1 MKKAVKEEYK
11 FTNECRKVFAYM
23 KDNILPMYPGHKI
36 VGEHY
41 LLSVGESKT
50 CEAYIIL
57 SGLMLSE
64 NLEEL
69 WRWCVER
76 ITNNL
81 STPTPTIT
89 YDKTFDKCLLELSQN
104 GAPISS
110 GRFLCAILKDNTDLS
125 KKMSLL
131 GVTVKQIEHEL
142 GETDTQNLKERQTKE
157 PENVKNAQQNNT
169 KNVSG
174 TRQQKVQKIARK
186 LEKPTS
192 EANELDKILINVNK
206 QSSEG
211 KIDEVIGN
219 DEIIDAILTS
229 LLKRDKNNA
238 LVVGEVGSGKTS
250 TVMHIANR
258 INDETIG
265 KAFVNKILY
274 KIDFMTLVSGTGFRG
289 GFEAKYEAIVESAK
303 KMGNCI
309 FFIDDVHSI
318 LGQNSKFS
326 EVSTDMMLDRI
337 LSEKRIPCICTTTHE
352 GYSKTILGNE
362 ILNTRFEKIEM
373 PKRTKKEICEI
384 ANRVKE
390 KYETFHN
397 VAITKDFIEKTVNA
411 CERFMPNYD
420 LNTVCEIIDLSAS
433 IERMEEKEDE
443 KLLELKSELQSIEEQ
458 INAAN
463 SSTDSSKYED
473 YDSLMK
479 QKVAKKSEISL
490 REKELNISK
499 KRSVLTEE
507 HLIKA
512 VSQKTGVS
520 VGELSKDE
528 TEKLVNLSQILKES
542 VIGQDEAVDAVCSSV
557 RRQRSGLSDR
567 NKPQVF
573 LFVGKTGCGKTF
585 LAKKLSEKVY
595 GSEHNMVRLD
605 MSEYADKISINKLTG
620 ASSGY
625 VGYDDGGVLTEAVK
639 KNRHC
644 VVLLDEIEKADDGV
658 FDVFLQVFDEG
669 RLTDNK
675 GITVDFSDTIII
687 MTSNIGMKEIEDRGS
702 LVGFNRN
709 TENAYDKDIVM
720 KTLKK
725 RFKPEFIN
733 RINNIIYFNSL
744 SDENIRTII
753 INELKKLEERVKN
766 AGYEFSEEIYTGK
779 TIENIFN
786 NVTEEREYGARP
798 VIRTIEKMVEE
809 KIADMI
815 IEGKVKKDYV
825 FSDKDF
831 IKS

>member
-1 MKKAVKEEYK
+1 MKKTVKEEYK
-11 FTNECRKVFAYM
+11 FTNECRKVFAHM

-50 CEAYIIL
+50 CEAYRIL

-69 WRWCVER
+69 WRWCIER
-76 ITNNL
+76 ITSNL
-81 STPTPTIT
+81 DAPTPTMT
-89 YDKTFDKCLLELSQN
+89 YDKTFDKCLLELSKN
-104 GAPISS
+104 GDIISS
-110 GRFLCAILKDNTDLS
+110 GRFLCAILKDNVEIAKKLS
-125 KKMSLL
+125 VL

-142 GETDTQNLKERQTKE
+142 EEVGTQSTQQTSDSSKEKDQAK
-157 PENVKNAQQNNT
+157 QH
-169 KNVSG
+169 
-174 TRQQKVQKIARK
+174 
-186 LEKPTS
+186 KPTKIVMKKPEKITPES
-192 EANELDKILINVNK
+192 NELDKLLINVNK
-206 QSSEG
+206 LSSEG

-219 DEIIDAILTS
+219 DDIINSILTS

-238 LVVGEVGSGKTS
+238 LLVGDVGSGKTS

-265 KAFVNKILY
+265 KAFENKILY

-289 GFEAKYEAIVESAK
+289 GFEAKYEAIVEMSK

-309 FFIDDVHSI
+309 VFIDDIHSI

-326 EVSTDMMLDRI
+326 EVSTDMMLDRL
-337 LSEKRIPCICTTTHE
+337 LSEKRIPCICTTTYE

-362 ILNTRFEKIEM
+362 VLNTRFEKIEM
-373 PKRTKKEICEI
+373 PKRSKKEICEI

-390 KYETFHN
+390 KYEMFHN
-397 VAITKDFIEKTVNA
+397 VVITRDFIEKTINI
-411 CERFMPNYD
+411 CERFMPNYG
-420 LNTVCEIIDLSAS
+420 LSTICEIMDLSAS
-433 IERMEEKEDE
+433 IERMDEKEDE
-443 KLLELKSELQSIEEQ
+443 KLLQLKNELQNIEKK
-458 INAAN
+458 INSAN
-463 SSTDSSKYED
+463 SSTDSSIYGD

-490 REKELNISK
+490 HEKELNIIK
-499 KRSVLTEE
+499 KKNVLVDK

-512 VSQKTGVS
+512 VSQKTGIS

-528 TEKLVNLSQILKES
+528 TEKLSNLSQSLKQH

-605 MSEYADKISINKLTG
+605 MSEYADKISVNKLTG

-625 VGYDDGGVLTEAVK
+625 IGYDDGGVLTEAVK

-644 VVLLDEIEKADDGV
+644 VVLLDEIEKADNGV

-709 TENAYDKDIVM
+709 NENDYDKDIVM

-766 AGYEFSEEIYTGK
+766 VGYEFSEKLYTGK

-815 IEGKVKKDYV
+815 IEGKVEKGYV

-831 IKS
+831 IMS